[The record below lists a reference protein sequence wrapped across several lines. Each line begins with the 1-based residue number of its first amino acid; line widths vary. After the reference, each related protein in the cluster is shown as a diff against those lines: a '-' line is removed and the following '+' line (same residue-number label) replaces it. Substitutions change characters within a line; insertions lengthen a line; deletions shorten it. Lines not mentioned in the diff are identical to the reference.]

1 MSRAIAV
8 DTSVIMAVC
17 LQETGYN
24 AYEDLLETTS
34 ELLMSAVTRVE
45 LGIVCAA
52 RSMSEKADLIVRT
65 YGIEIIPFDEVMALA
80 AIEAF
85 ERYGKGRHNAAL
97 NFGDCCSYALAK
109 TRGIALL
116 YQGADFALTDVVS
129 ALA

>member
-8 DTSVIMAVC
+8 DTSVILAVC
-17 LQETGYN
+17 LQESGYN
-24 AYEDLLETTS
+24 AYEDLLETTP

-52 RSMSEKADLIVRT
+52 RGITEKADQIVQT
-65 YGIEIIPFDEVMALA
+65 YAIKIISFDETMALA

-85 ERYGKGRHNAAL
+85 ERYGKGRHKASL
-97 NFGDCCSYALAK
+97 NFGDCCSYAVAK
-109 TRGIALL
+109 TRGIPLL
-116 YQGADFALTDVVS
+116 YQGDDFALTDVVS